1 MIVGSPGL
9 FVRYKSRPQFSFQL
23 LCLVCVMA
31 MAFTG
36 FVQVSHFHPDGSKL
50 SGHECSICPIAHA
63 GVLSS
68 ANYAPIPVFVR
79 TFFVA
84 VATHS
89 PESSDL
95 VFTLHIRPPP
105 IAKA

>member
-1 MIVGSPGL
+1 
-9 FVRYKSRPQFSFQL
+9 
-23 LCLVCVMA
+23 

-50 SGHECSICPIAHA
+50 PGHDCSICPIAHA

-68 ANYAPIPVFVR
+68 ANYEPTPVFVR

-84 VATHS
+84 VTADST
-89 PESSDL
+89 ESSEL
-95 VFTLHIRPPP
+95 TFTLHIRPPQM
-105 IAKA
+105 AKA